1 MLDLSNLTFLT
12 KLFIKDYGEYLR
24 KGLLPLLA
32 QGQLSNLIVYR
43 TYGLFA
49 GVLDSILRGAQEEQE
64 QLHLLEHSS
73 KLQALE
79 TDDLAGNL
87 VKPICRLLS
96 SSLTNLSL
104 QGNAEV
110 ECFTKEQE
118 EAIQLLTS
126 LQDLQFECY
135 DKLQCLPAGLHRLT
149 NLKRLMIMKCPSIQ
163 SLPKDGL
170 PSSLKLLYFIVRDNE
185 KLVKQCKK
193 LKKTNPEIELIL

>member
-1 MLDLSNLTFLT
+1 MQGVF
-12 KLFIKDYGEYLR
+12 

-32 QGQLSNLIVYR
+32 QGQLSNLIVYK

-73 KLQALE
+73 KLRVLE
-79 TDDLAGNL
+79 TDDLAGIL

-96 SSLTNLSL
+96 SSLTNLTL
-104 QGNAEV
+104 QGNSEV
-110 ECFTKEQE
+110 ERFTNEQE
-118 EAIQLLTS
+118 EALQLLTF
-126 LQDLQFECY
+126 LQDLKFIHY
-135 DKLQCLPAGLHRLT
+135 DKLRCLPVGLHRLT
-149 NLKRLMIMKCPSIQ
+149 NLKRLMIMNCPSIQ

-170 PSSLKLLYFIVRDNE
+170 PGSLKYFIVRDNE
-185 KLVKQCKK
+185 KLVKQYKK